1 MTKRW
6 KSCTECGSDED
17 LFVNFSKHQ
26 VCGDCTE
33 LKYKKATRG
42 GHKYYV

>member
-1 MTKRW
+1 MKY

-26 VCGDCTE
+26 VCGDCTNM
-33 LKYKKATRG
+33 KYNRTTRG
-42 GHKYYV
+42 GQKHYV